1 MIISCSN
8 IKKTFIDKEVIKNI
22 SFHIEEH
29 EKVALIGNNGV
40 GKTTLLKILTKDLE
54 PDDGLVT
61 YSKDCQIGYLK
72 QNMDLVSSRTVYDEL
87 LSVFDHVIALEEKLH
102 EMEDE
107 IAKTSSLELI
117 NAYDNLRRTY
127 EDSKGYEYRSL
138 VKGVLKGLGFDESIY
153 DKPISI
159 LSGGQ
164 KNRVALGKLLLQEP
178 TLLLLDEPT
187 NHLDIEAIEWL
198 EGFLRNYKGAVLI
211 ISHDRYFLDKIV
223 TKVVHIE
230 FGRSFIYNGNYSDY
244 VLKSEKEYEVAM
256 KHFEKQQKEIAHQQ
270 AVISKLRQFNREK
283 SIKRARSR
291 EKALE
296 KIEVMD
302 MPMID
307 NKPMQLTLTP
317 RIVSGND
324 VLLVDHL
331 SKTFEATPLFKNM
344 CLSINKG
351 DKVALVGPNGVGKTT
366 FFRMLLGQ
374 MEPTSGTFKLGSNVM
389 IGYYDQ
395 EHSTL
400 DVTRTIIEEI
410 EYAFPELKTSEIRN
424 VLATFLFT
432 GEDVF
437 KPISTLSGGERGR
450 VALAK
455 IMLSKANFLI
465 LDEPTNHLDILSKE
479 ILESAIINY
488 EGTVLYVSHDRYF
501 INQTASKIIEM
512 AQDGTTEYLGNYD
525 YYMEKKK
532 ELEEE
537 KAKRMAQMTNQ
548 SAYSTGITLSTSSS
562 SSSSSSTS
570 SSAKEDRQRQKEE
583 QARVRRIQ
591 NQMTKLEDAISEAEE
606 KVSAIDQQLCL
617 EEVYSDFE
625 KSKVLLEEKETLS
638 LQIATYYE
646 EWEKLSEEL

>member
-424 VLATFLFT
+424 VLAAFLFT

>member
-72 QNMDLVSSRTVYDEL
+72 QNMDLDSSRTVYDEL

-331 SKTFEATPLFKNM
+331 SKTFEDTPLFKNM

-424 VLATFLFT
+424 VLAAFLFT

-606 KVSAIDQQLCL
+606 QVSAIDQQLCL

>member
-1 MIISCSN
+1 MIISCNN
-8 IKKTFIDKEVIKNI
+8 IKKTFVDKEVLKNI
-22 SFHIEEH
+22 SFHIEDH
-29 EKVALIGNNGV
+29 EKVALIGNNGA
-40 GKTTLLKILTKDLE
+40 GKTTLFKILTKELD
-54 PDDGLVT
+54 PDEGTLT
-61 YSKDCQIGYLK
+61 FSKECQIGYLK
-72 QNMDLVSSRTVYDEL
+72 QNMDLASERNVYEEL
-87 LSVFDHVIALEEKLH
+87 LSVFDDVIALEEKLH
-102 EMEDE
+102 EMENE
-107 IAKTSSLELI
+107 IAKTSSLDLI
-117 NAYDNLRRTY
+117 HTYDKLRGEF
-127 EDSKGYEYRSL
+127 EDRKGYEYKSL
-138 VKGVLKGLGFDESIY
+138 VKGVLKGLGFDESVY
-153 DKPISI
+153 DKPVSI

-223 TKVVHIE
+223 TKVIHVE
-230 FGRSFIYNGNYSDY
+230 FGRSFVYNGNYSDY
-244 VLKSEKEYEVAM
+244 MLKSEKEYEVAM

-270 AVISKLRQFNREK
+270 AVISKLKQFNREK

-302 MPMID
+302 VPMID

-317 RIVSGND
+317 RVVSGND
-324 VLLVDHL
+324 VLYADHL
-331 SKTFEATPLFKNM
+331 SKTFDDAVLFENM
-344 CLSINKG
+344 CMSIKKG

-366 FFRMLLGQ
+366 VFRMLLDK
-374 MEPTSGTFKLGSNVM
+374 MEPTTGSFKLGSNVM

-400 DVTRTIIEEI
+400 DTSNTIMEEI
-410 EYAFPELKTSEIRN
+410 QSAFPELKNGEIRN
-424 VLATFLFT
+424 VLAAFLFT

-479 ILESAIINY
+479 ILESAILNY

-501 INQTASKIIEM
+501 INQTASKIVEM
-512 AQDGTTEYLGNYD
+512 SRIGTKEYLGDYD
-525 YYMEKKK
+525 YYVEKKK
-532 ELEEE
+532 ELTATLE
-537 KAKRMAQMTNQ
+537 
-548 SAYSTGITLSTSSS
+548 SATSDSSTPKHLSTM
-562 SSSSSSTS
+562 SSTAS
-570 SSAKEDRQRQKEE
+570 VQTTAESASSAKLDRQKQKEE

-591 NQMTKLEDAISEAEE
+591 NQLEKIETAISEAEE
-606 KVSAIDQQLCL
+606 RVTYIDEQLCL

-625 KSKVLLEEKETLS
+625 KSKDFLQEKENLAEEIAS
-638 LQIATYYE
+638 LYE
-646 EWEKLSEEL
+646 EWETLSEQL

>member
-8 IKKTFIDKEVIKNI
+8 IQKAFIDKEVLRNI
-22 SFHIEEH
+22 SFHIEDH

-40 GKTTLLKILTKDLE
+40 GKTTLLKILTKEME

-61 YSKDCQIGYLK
+61 MSKDCQIGYLK
-72 QNMDLVSSRTVYDEL
+72 QNMDLSSNRTVYEEL
-87 LSVFDHVIALEEKLH
+87 LSVFNEVITLEEKLH
-102 EMEDE
+102 EMENE
-107 IAKTSSLELI
+107 IARTSSLELI
-117 NAYDNLRRTY
+117 NTYDLLRTQF
-127 EDSKGYEYRSL
+127 EQKKGYEYKSL

-153 DKPISI
+153 QKPISI

-198 EGFLRNYKGAVLI
+198 EGFLRNYRGAVLI

-223 TKVVHIE
+223 TKVIHIE
-230 FGRSFIYNGNYSDY
+230 FGRSFVYNGNYSDY
-244 VLKSEKEYEVAM
+244 MLKSEKEYEIAL

-270 AVISKLRQFNREK
+270 AVISKLKQFNREK

-317 RIVSGND
+317 RITSGND
-324 VLLVDHL
+324 VLITDHL
-331 SKTFEATPLFKNM
+331 SKSFDDHLLFENM

-351 DKVALVGPNGVGKTT
+351 DKVALVGPNGIGKTT
-366 FFRMLLGQ
+366 FFRMLLQ
-374 MEPTSGTFKLGSNVM
+374 KMAPTSGSFKLGSNVI

-395 EHSTL
+395 EHATL
-400 DVTRTIIEEI
+400 EGGHTIMEEI
-410 EYAFPELKTSEIRN
+410 EHAFPELKNGEIRN
-424 VLATFLFT
+424 VLAAFLFT

-437 KPISTLSGGERGR
+437 KPINTLSGGEKGR

-455 IMLSKANFLI
+455 IMLSKANFLV

-479 ILESAIINY
+479 ILESAIVNY

-501 INQTASKIIEM
+501 INQTASKIVEM
-512 AQDGTTEYLGNYD
+512 AKDGTTEYLGNYD
-525 YYMEKKK
+525 YYIEKKK
-532 ELEEE
+532 ELEE
-537 KAKRMAQMTNQ
+537 AKLASPSVAATSLTSQAT
-548 SAYSTGITLSTSSS
+548 STSPN
-562 SSSSSSTS
+562 TT
-570 SSAKEDRQRQKEE
+570 SSAKLDRQKQKEE
-583 QARVRRIQ
+583 QTRLRRIQ
-591 NQMTKLEDAISEAEE
+591 TQLSKVEEAISEAEDR
-606 KVSAIDQQLCL
+606 VTFIDEQLCL
-617 EEVYSDFE
+617 EEIYSDFE
-625 KSKVLLEEKETLS
+625 KSKDFLQEKETLS
-638 LQIATYYE
+638 EKITALYE
-646 EWEKLSEEL
+646 EWETLSEQLS

>member
-1 MIISCSN
+1 MIISCSS
-8 IKKTFIDKEVIKNI
+8 IQKTFIDKEVLKNI
-22 SFHIEEH
+22 SFHIENH
-29 EKVALIGNNGV
+29 EKVALIGNNGA
-40 GKTTLLKILTKDLE
+40 GKTTLLKILTKELE
-54 PDDGLVT
+54 PDDGIIT

-72 QNMDLVSSRTVYDEL
+72 QTKDLSSNRTVYAEL
-87 LSVFDHVIALEEKLH
+87 LSVFDEVIALEEKLH
-102 EMEDE
+102 EIENK
-107 IAKTSSLELI
+107 IAQTSSLELI
-117 NAYDNLRRTY
+117 NSYDKLRS
-127 EDSKGYEYRSL
+127 EFENKKGYEYKSL
-138 VKGVLKGLGFDESIY
+138 VKGVLKGLGFDESVY
-153 DKPISI
+153 DKPIHI

-164 KNRVALGKLLLQEP
+164 KNRIALGKLLLQEP

-223 TKVVHIE
+223 TKVIHLE
-230 FGRSFIYNGNYSDY
+230 FGRSFVYTGNYSDY
-244 VLKSEKEYEVAM
+244 MLKSEKEYEVAM

-270 AVISKLRQFNREK
+270 AVISKLKQFNREK

-296 KIEVMD
+296 KIEIMD

-317 RIVSGND
+317 RVISGND
-324 VLLVDHL
+324 VLFTDHL
-331 SKTFEATPLFKNM
+331 SKSFDDALLFENM
-344 CLSINKG
+344 CMSIKKG

-366 FFRMLLGQ
+366 VFRMLLGK
-374 MEPTSGTFKLGSNVM
+374 MEPTGGSFKLGSNVM
-389 IGYYDQ
+389 NGYYDQ

-400 DVTRTIIEEI
+400 DTSNTIMEEI
-410 EYAFPELKTSEIRN
+410 QSAFPELKNGEIRN
-424 VLATFLFT
+424 VLAAFLFT

-479 ILESAIINY
+479 ILESAILNY

-512 AQDGTTEYLGNYD
+512 SHSGTKEYLGDYD
-525 YYMEKKK
+525 YYVEKKK
-532 ELEEE
+532 ELVTSPTENTS
-537 KAKRMAQMTNQ
+537 KNLSQM
-548 SAYSTGITLSTSSS
+548 
-562 SSSSSSTS
+562 SSTTIVPPTNDTP
-570 SSAKEDRQRQKEE
+570 SSAKLDRQKQKEE

-591 NQMTKLEDAISEAEE
+591 NQLAKIEEAISEAEE
-606 KVSAIDQQLCL
+606 RVAYIDEQLCL
-617 EEVYSDFE
+617 EEIYSDFE
-625 KSKVLLEEKETLS
+625 KSKDFLNEKELLNT
-638 LQIATYYE
+638 QITNLYE
-646 EWEKLSEEL
+646 EWENLSEQL

>member
-1 MIISCSN
+1 MIISCSS
-8 IKKTFIDKEVIKNI
+8 IQKTFIDKEVLKNI
-22 SFHIEEH
+22 SFHIENQ
-29 EKVALIGNNGV
+29 EKVALIGNNGA
-40 GKTTLLKILTKDLE
+40 GKTTLLKILTKELE
-54 PDDGLVT
+54 PDDGIIT

-72 QNMDLVSSRTVYDEL
+72 QNMDLSSNRTVYAEL
-87 LSVFDHVIALEEKLH
+87 LSVFDEVIALEEKLH
-102 EMEDE
+102 EIENK
-107 IAKTSSLELI
+107 IAQTSSLELI
-117 NAYDNLRRTY
+117 NSYDKLRS
-127 EDSKGYEYRSL
+127 EFENKKGYEYKSL
-138 VKGVLKGLGFDESIY
+138 VKGVLKGLGFDESVY
-153 DKPISI
+153 DKPIHI

-164 KNRVALGKLLLQEP
+164 KNRIALGKLLLQEP

-223 TKVVHIE
+223 TKVIHLE
-230 FGRSFIYNGNYSDY
+230 FGRSFVYTGNYSDY
-244 VLKSEKEYEVAM
+244 MLKSEKEYEVAM

-270 AVISKLRQFNREK
+270 AVISKLKQFNREK

-296 KIEVMD
+296 KIEIMD

-317 RIVSGND
+317 RVISGND
-324 VLLVDHL
+324 VLFTDHL
-331 SKTFEATPLFKNM
+331 SKSFDDALLFENM
-344 CLSINKG
+344 CMSIKKG

-366 FFRMLLGQ
+366 VFRMLLGK
-374 MEPTSGTFKLGSNVM
+374 MEPTGGSFKLGSNVM

-400 DVTRTIIEEI
+400 DTSNTIMEEI
-410 EYAFPELKTSEIRN
+410 QSAFPELKNGEIRN
-424 VLATFLFT
+424 VLAAFLFT

-479 ILESAIINY
+479 ILESAILNY

-512 AQDGTTEYLGNYD
+512 SHSGTKEYLGDYD
-525 YYMEKKK
+525 YYVEKKK
-532 ELEEE
+532 ELVTSPTENTS
-537 KAKRMAQMTNQ
+537 KNLSQM
-548 SAYSTGITLSTSSS
+548 
-562 SSSSSSTS
+562 SSTTIVPPTNDTP
-570 SSAKEDRQRQKEE
+570 SSAKLDRQKQKEE

-591 NQMTKLEDAISEAEE
+591 NQLAKIEEAISEAEE
-606 KVSAIDQQLCL
+606 RVAYIDEQLCL
-617 EEVYSDFE
+617 EEIYSDFE
-625 KSKVLLEEKETLS
+625 KSKDFLNEKELLNT
-638 LQIATYYE
+638 QITNLYE
-646 EWEKLSEEL
+646 EWENLSEQL

>member
-8 IKKTFIDKEVIKNI
+8 IKKTFIDKEVLKNI
-22 SFHIEEH
+22 SFHIEDH

-40 GKTTLLKILTKDLE
+40 GKTTLLKIMTKEME
-54 PDDGLVT
+54 PDEGLVT
-61 YSKDCQIGYLK
+61 CSKDCHIGYLK
-72 QNMDLVSSRTVYDEL
+72 QNMDLSSNRSVYEEL
-87 LSVFDHVIALEEKLH
+87 LSVFDEVIALESKLH
-102 EMEDE
+102 EMENE
-107 IAKTSSLELI
+107 IAQTSSLDLI
-117 NAYDNLRRTY
+117 DAYDKLRLEF
-127 EDSKGYEYRSL
+127 EDRKGYEYKSL
-138 VKGVLKGLGFDESIY
+138 VKGVLKGLGFDESVY

-230 FGRSFIYNGNYSDY
+230 FGRSFVYTGNYSDY
-244 VLKSEKEYEVAM
+244 MLKSEKEYEIAM

-270 AVISKLRQFNREK
+270 AVISKLKQFNREK

-296 KIEVMD
+296 KIEIMEV
-302 MPMID
+302 PMID

-324 VLLVDHL
+324 VLYIDHL
-331 SKTFEATPLFKNM
+331 SKSFDDALLFENM
-344 CLSINKG
+344 CLSVNKG

-366 FFRMLLGQ
+366 IFRMLLGKL
-374 MEPTSGTFKLGSNVM
+374 EPTGGSFKLGSNVI

-400 DVTRTIIEEI
+400 DTSNTIMEEI
-410 EYAFPELKTSEIRN
+410 QSAFPELKNGEIRN
-424 VLATFLFT
+424 VLAAFLFT

-437 KPISTLSGGERGR
+437 KPISTLSGGEKGR

-479 ILESAIINY
+479 ILESAILNY

-501 INQTASKIIEM
+501 INQTASKIVEM
-512 AQDGTTEYLGNYD
+512 SSSGTQEFLGDYD

-532 ELEEE
+532 EQSILESE
-537 KAKRMAQMTNQ
+537 KSSKSLSQMSKTT
-548 SAYSTGITLSTSSS
+548 STAAVSQASTSS
-562 SSSSSSTS
+562 
-570 SSAKEDRQRQKEE
+570 AKLDRQKQKEE
-583 QARVRRIQ
+583 QTRIRRIQ
-591 NQMTKLEDAISEAEE
+591 NQISKIETSISEAEDRVTE
-606 KVSAIDQQLCL
+606 IDAQLCL
-617 EEVYSDFE
+617 EEVYSNFE
-625 KSKVLLEEKETLS
+625 KSKDFLAEKEALS
-638 LQIATYYE
+638 LEIASLYE
-646 EWEKLSEEL
+646 KWENLNEQL

>member
-1 MIISCSN
+1 MIISCNN
-8 IKKTFIDKEVIKNI
+8 IKKTFIDKEVLRNI
-22 SFHIEEH
+22 SFHIEDH
-29 EKVALIGNNGV
+29 EKVALIGNNGA
-40 GKTTLLKILTKDLE
+40 GKTTLFKILTKELD
-54 PDDGLVT
+54 PDDGALT
-61 YSKDCQIGYLK
+61 FSKDCQIGYLK
-72 QNMDLVSSRTVYDEL
+72 QNMDLSSERTVYDEL
-87 LSVFDHVIALEEKLH
+87 LSVFDEVIALEEKLH
-102 EMEDE
+102 EIENE
-107 IAKTSSLELI
+107 IANTSSLDLI
-117 NAYDNLRRTY
+117 HTYDKMRGEFETR
-127 EDSKGYEYRSL
+127 KGYEYKSL
-138 VKGVLKGLGFDESIY
+138 VKGVLKGLGFDESVY

-223 TKVVHIE
+223 TKVIHVE
-230 FGRSFIYNGNYSDY
+230 FGRSFVYNGNYSDY
-244 VLKSEKEYEVAM
+244 MLKSEKEYEIAM

-270 AVISKLRQFNREK
+270 AVISKLKQFNREK

-302 MPMID
+302 MPMVD

-324 VLLVDHL
+324 VLFTDHL
-331 SKTFEATPLFKNM
+331 SKTFDDAVLFENM
-344 CLSINKG
+344 CMSIKKG

-366 FFRMLLGQ
+366 VFRMLLGK
-374 MEPTSGTFKLGSNVM
+374 MEPTSGSFRLGSNVM

-400 DVTRTIIEEI
+400 DTSHTIMEEI
-410 EYAFPELKTSEIRN
+410 QSAFPELKNGEIRN
-424 VLATFLFT
+424 VLAAFLFT

-479 ILESAIINY
+479 ILESAILNY

-501 INQTASKIIEM
+501 INQTASKIVEM
-512 AQDGTTEYLGNYD
+512 SSTGTKEYLGDYD
-525 YYMEKKK
+525 YYIEKKK
-532 ELEEE
+532 ELS
-537 KAKRMAQMTNQ
+537 ATLDTSLDTNVPKHL
-548 SAYSTGITLSTSSS
+548 SAM
-562 SSSSSSTS
+562 SSTS
-570 SSAKEDRQRQKEE
+570 SATPSSEPVSSAKLDRQKQKEE

-591 NQMTKLEDAISEAEE
+591 NQLAKIEEAISEAEE
-606 KVSAIDQQLCL
+606 RVSYIDQQLCL

-625 KSKVLLEEKETLS
+625 KSKDFLQEKESLS
-638 LQIATYYE
+638 EKITALYE
-646 EWEKLSEEL
+646 EWETLSEQL

>member
-1 MIISCSN
+1 MIISCSS
-8 IKKTFIDKEVIKNI
+8 IQKTFIDKEVLKNI
-22 SFHIEEH
+22 SFHIENH
-29 EKVALIGNNGV
+29 KKVALIGNNGA
-40 GKTTLLKILTKDLE
+40 GKTTLLKILTKELE
-54 PDDGLVT
+54 PDDGIIT

-72 QNMDLVSSRTVYDEL
+72 QNMDLSSNRTVYAEL
-87 LSVFDHVIALEEKLH
+87 LSVFDEVIALEEKLH
-102 EMEDE
+102 EIENK
-107 IAKTSSLELI
+107 IAQTSSLELI
-117 NAYDNLRRTY
+117 NSYDKLRS
-127 EDSKGYEYRSL
+127 EFENKKGYEYKSL
-138 VKGVLKGLGFDESIY
+138 VKGVLKGLGFDESVY
-153 DKPISI
+153 DKPIHI

-164 KNRVALGKLLLQEP
+164 KNRIALGKLLLQEP

-223 TKVVHIE
+223 TKVIHLE
-230 FGRSFIYNGNYSDY
+230 FGRSFVYTGNYSDY
-244 VLKSEKEYEVAM
+244 MLKSEKEYEVAM

-270 AVISKLRQFNREK
+270 AVISKLKQFNREK

-296 KIEVMD
+296 KIEIMD

-307 NKPMQLTLTP
+307 NKPMQLTLTT
-317 RIVSGND
+317 RVISGND
-324 VLLVDHL
+324 VLFTDHL
-331 SKTFEATPLFKNM
+331 SKSFDDALLFENM
-344 CLSINKG
+344 CMSIKKG

-366 FFRMLLGQ
+366 VFRMLLGK
-374 MEPTSGTFKLGSNVM
+374 MEPTGGSFKLGSNVM

-400 DVTRTIIEEI
+400 DTSNTIMEEI
-410 EYAFPELKTSEIRN
+410 QSAFPELKNGEIRN
-424 VLATFLFT
+424 VLAAFLFT

-479 ILESAIINY
+479 ILESAILNY

-512 AQDGTTEYLGNYD
+512 SHSGTKEYLGDYD
-525 YYMEKKK
+525 YYVEKKK
-532 ELEEE
+532 ELVTSPTENTS
-537 KAKRMAQMTNQ
+537 KNLSQM
-548 SAYSTGITLSTSSS
+548 
-562 SSSSSSTS
+562 SSTTIVPPTNDTP
-570 SSAKEDRQRQKEE
+570 SSAKLDRQKQKEE

-591 NQMTKLEDAISEAEE
+591 NQLAKIEEAISEAEE
-606 KVSAIDQQLCL
+606 RVAYIDEQLCL
-617 EEVYSDFE
+617 EEIYSDFE
-625 KSKVLLEEKETLS
+625 KSKDFLNEKELLNT
-638 LQIATYYE
+638 QITNLYE
-646 EWEKLSEEL
+646 EWENLSEQL

>member
-8 IKKTFIDKEVIKNI
+8 IQKTFIDKEVLKNI
-22 SFHIEEH
+22 SFHIEAH
-29 EKVALIGNNGV
+29 EKVALIGNNGA
-40 GKTTLLKILTKDLE
+40 GKTTLLKILTKELE
-54 PDDGLVT
+54 PDNGTVT
-61 YSKDCQIGYLK
+61 CSKDCQIGYLK
-72 QNMDLVSSRTVYDEL
+72 QHMDLSSDRTVYDEL
-87 LSVFDHVIALEEKLH
+87 LSVFDEVIALEDKLH
-102 EMEDE
+102 EMENE
-107 IAKTSSLELI
+107 IAQTSSLELI
-117 NAYDNLRRTY
+117 NSYDKLRGEF
-127 EDSKGYEYRSL
+127 EDKKGYEYKSL
-138 VKGVLKGLGFDESIY
+138 VKGVLKGLGFEESVY

-223 TKVVHIE
+223 TKVIHVE
-230 FGRSFIYNGNYSDY
+230 FGRSFVYNGNYSDY
-244 VLKSEKEYEVAM
+244 MLKSEKEYEIAM

-270 AVISKLRQFNREK
+270 AVISKLKQFNREK

-324 VLLVDHL
+324 VLFADHV
-331 SKTFEATPLFKNM
+331 SKTFDDAILFENM
-344 CLSINKG
+344 CMSIKKG

-366 FFRMLLGQ
+366 FFRMLLGKI
-374 MEPTSGTFKLGSNVM
+374 EPTGGAFRLGSNVM
-389 IGYYDQ
+389 VGYYDQ

-400 DVTRTIIEEI
+400 DTSNTIMEEI
-410 EYAFPELKTSEIRN
+410 QSAFPELKNGEIRN
-424 VLATFLFT
+424 VLAAFLFT

-479 ILESAIINY
+479 ILESAILNY

-501 INQTASKIIEM
+501 INQTASKIVEM
-512 AQDGTTEYLGNYD
+512 SHSGTKEYLGDYD
-525 YYMEKKK
+525 YYVEKKK
-532 ELEEE
+532 ELEFA
-537 KAKRMAQMTNQ
+537 KAENTSKNLSQM
-548 SAYSTGITLSTSSS
+548 SSTTVT
-562 SSSSSSTS
+562 SSTS
-570 SSAKEDRQRQKEE
+570 EAPSSAKLDRQKQKEE

-591 NQMTKLEDAISEAEE
+591 NQLAKIEESISEAEDR
-606 KVSAIDQQLCL
+606 VSYIDEQLCQ

-625 KSKVLLEEKETLS
+625 KSKDFLAEKDVLTEKITNL
-638 LQIATYYE
+638 YE
-646 EWEKLSEEL
+646 EWESLSEQL

>member
-22 SFHIEEH
+22 SFHIEEQ

-54 PDDGLVT
+54 PDSGLVT

-72 QNMDLVSSRTVYDEL
+72 QNMDLSSERTVYDEL
-87 LSVFDHVIALEEKLH
+87 LSVFAHVIALEEKLH
-102 EMEDE
+102 EMENE

-127 EDSKGYEYRSL
+127 EDSKGYEYQSL
-138 VKGVLKGLGFDESIY
+138 VKGVLKGLGFDEKVY

-223 TKVVHIE
+223 TKVIHIE
-230 FGRSFIYNGNYSDY
+230 FGRSFIYSGNYSDY
-244 VLKSEKEYEVAM
+244 MLKSEKEYEVAM

-270 AVISKLRQFNREK
+270 AVISKLKQFNREK
-283 SIKRARSR
+283 SIRRARSR

-296 KIEVMD
+296 KVEVMD
-302 MPMID
+302 IPMID

-317 RIVSGND
+317 RVISGND
-324 VLLVDHL
+324 VLFADHL
-331 SKTFEATPLFKNM
+331 SKTFEDTPVFENM

-366 FFRMLLGQ
+366 FFRMLLDK

-400 DVTRTIIEEI
+400 DTSNTIMEEI
-410 EYAFPELKTSEIRN
+410 ERAFPELKISEIRN
-424 VLATFLFT
+424 VLAAFLFT

-501 INQTASKIIEM
+501 INQTASKIVEM
-512 AQDGTTEYLGNYD
+512 AKEGTTEYLGNYD
-525 YYMEKKK
+525 YYVEKKK
-532 ELEEE
+532 ELDEE
-537 KAKRMAQMTNQ
+537 KSKRQVQMMNKSPN
-548 SAYSTGITLSTSSS
+548 SASSNLSTTPSTGNT
-562 SSSSSSTS
+562 SSTS
-570 SSAKEDRQRQKEE
+570 FSAKEDRQKQKEE
-583 QARVRRIQ
+583 QARVRRLQ
-591 NQMTKLEDAISEAEE
+591 NQMAKLEDLISEAEDQ
-606 KVSAIDQQLCL
+606 VTTIDQQLCL
-617 EEVYSDFE
+617 EEIYSDFE
-625 KSKVLLEEKETLS
+625 KSKILLEEKEILS
-638 LQIATYYE
+638 LQITTYYE